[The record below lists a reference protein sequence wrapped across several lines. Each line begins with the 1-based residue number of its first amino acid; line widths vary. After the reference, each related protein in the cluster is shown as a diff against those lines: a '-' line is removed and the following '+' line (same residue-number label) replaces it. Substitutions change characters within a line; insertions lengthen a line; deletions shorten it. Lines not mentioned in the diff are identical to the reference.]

1 MKSAIDTAIEKIY
14 ENIAENGVVT
24 DNQLALIMIY
34 EKKNKPKKKDI
45 FNEVLGYGKKIIDV
59 INQNI
64 GG

>member
-34 EKKNKPKKKDI
+34 EKKNKPKKKDV

>member
-14 ENIAENGVVT
+14 ANIAENGVVT

-34 EKKNKPKKKDI
+34 EKKNKPKKKDV